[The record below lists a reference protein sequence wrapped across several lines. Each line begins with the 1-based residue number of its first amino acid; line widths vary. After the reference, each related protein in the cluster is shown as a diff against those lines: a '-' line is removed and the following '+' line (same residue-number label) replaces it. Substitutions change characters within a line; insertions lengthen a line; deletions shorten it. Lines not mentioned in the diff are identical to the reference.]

1 MKLATVFAFAL
12 AAVAVHASP
21 TDKRLSCA
29 EASRFGNVQVV
40 PTNLQPG
47 TDFTINVNL
56 ECAVE
61 YFGIIPRYTDFYIEV
76 PEPYNNGHEPAIL
89 LARRDYTLPAQP
101 LSPNFNFTAQVR
113 EMICILGQFIHFLI
127 QLPHYPYT
135 AGASYTIFLSTTYPI
150 NGTDGSEVLIQGGV
164 YTVVNITST

>member
-1 MKLATVFAFAL
+1 MKPAAVFAFAL
-12 AAVAVHASP
+12 AAVGVHASP
-21 TDKRLSCA
+21 TGKRLTCA

-76 PEPYNNGHEPAIL
+76 PEPYNNGYEPAIL
-89 LARRDYTLPAQP
+89 LARRDYTLPAPP
-101 LSPNFNFTAQVR
+101 LSPTFNFTA
-113 EMICILGQFIHFLI
+113 

-135 AGASYTIFLSTTYPI
+135 EGASYTIFLSTTYPI

>member
-101 LSPNFNFTAQVR
+101 LSPNFNFTAQ
-113 EMICILGQFIHFLI
+113 
-127 QLPHYPYT
+127 LPHYPYT